1 MSILVLCNIG
11 NSDLSA
17 DGNRPRRPRPDGATL
32 WEDRAA
38 HRFELPIIEPCLQWL
53 LAQALVPLEIVLF
66 YTDQPANAQTEAT
79 DRYGVS
85 LRDKDTLWYAQI
97 IEHVLHERFGSQI
110 SAIHRMKV
118 ARSDGQTINPSLYDE
133 AFDAY
138 GSLVAQIYDP
148 EVSACYVM
156 MAGGIPACNIALQ
169 IHTLSAFGDR
179 SRFLYQP
186 EGGPPYDLRVGSQ
199 IQATFRR
206 ATALD
211 ALDRRDFATALRSVE
226 QLDPPQ
232 HAVLALLR
240 YACYRE
246 AFDFTRAR
254 SALAEG
260 IRQASGELRSFMMG
274 IQPDL
279 ERLARS
285 NDTGALLCE
294 VYANAVITF
303 GNQRYAD
310 FLGRVFRFQEA
321 ALRHIVE
328 TQLNLPTNLA
338 KPVRETNLA
347 RFLAA
352 IAANPTLQAHLDAAT
367 IDGNPL
373 VYKYGPNRPVMSSLL
388 DFLARGGL
396 RADGKP
402 YLAKAEQ
409 GRFIGLKKAM
419 DKLDSLAE
427 LRNQSIIAHGYAGV
441 SREELDRAYG
451 SDAAGILRDMSKI
464 IELAGIGAAPSTFDA
479 IAATAAEQLR
489 RGG

>member
-1 MSILVLCNIG
+1 VLCNIG
-11 NSDLSA
+11 NSDLLA
-17 DGNRPRRPRPDGATL
+17 DGNRPRRARTDGAAL
-32 WEDRAA
+32 WEAIDA
-38 HRFELPIIEPCLQWL
+38 HQFELPIIEPCLQWL
-53 LAQALVPLEIVLF
+53 LDQGLAPAKIVLF
-66 YTDQPANAQTEAT
+66 YTDQPSSPQTEAT
-79 DRYGVS
+79 DRYGIS
-85 LRDKDTLWYAQI
+85 LRDKDTLWYARI
-97 IEHVLHERFGSQI
+97 IEHVLQERFGAQI
-110 SAIHRMKV
+110 GDIQRVKV

-138 GSLVAQIYDP
+138 GTLVAQIYDP
-148 EVSACYVM
+148 KISECYVM

-186 EGGPPYDLRVGSQ
+186 EGSLPYDLRVGSQ

-211 ALDRRDFATALRSVE
+211 ALERRDFATALRSVE
-226 QLDPPQ
+226 QLYPPQ
-232 HAVLALLR
+232 HAVPALLR

-254 SALAEG
+254 SALDEG
-260 IRQASGELRSFMMG
+260 IRQASGELRSFMVRLK
-274 IQPDL
+274 PDL

-303 GNQRYAD
+303 HNQRYAD

-328 TQLNLPTNLA
+328 TKLSLPTNLS
-338 KPVRETNLA
+338 KPVREANLA
-347 RFLAA
+347 RFLAE
-352 IAANPTLQAHLDAAT
+352 IAANPSLQAHLDAAT

-373 VYKYGPNRPVMSSLL
+373 VYKYGPNRPVMRSLL

-396 RADGKP
+396 RADSKP

-409 GRFIGLKKAM
+409 GRFIGLTKAM
-419 DKLDSLAE
+419 DKLDSLAD

-451 SDAAGILRDMSKI
+451 SDASDILTDMSKI
-464 IELAGIGAAPSTFDA
+464 IELAGIDAAPSTFDE
-479 IAATAAEQLR
+479 IATVAAEQLR
-489 RGG
+489 RVS